1 MNADTRHLLVNVCAN
16 ILRSERG
23 IQVLGLHCRQRHST
37 LYTGMTGDLYT
48 RIMQHR
54 AGEIEGF
61 SKRHNCNRLVHYAG
75 YNEVLVM
82 INREKQIKS
91 WRRKKKVDLIEKTN
105 PRWEDLAQNW
115 GRSMKLKG
123 ESIEEIP

>member
-1 MNADTRHLLVNVCAN
+1 MSVLTSFAVKNEYRYWVYIVASV
-16 ILRSERG
+16 RG
-23 IQVLGLHCRQRHST
+23 T

-48 RIMQHR
+48 RIMQHK

-61 SKRHNCNRLVHYAG
+61 SRTHQCNRLVHYAG
-75 YNEVLVM
+75 CNEVMVM

-91 WRRKKKVDLIEKTN
+91 WRRKKKIDLIEKSN

>member
-1 MNADTRHLLVNVCAN
+1 MSVLTSFAVKDEYRYWGYIVASVT
-16 ILRSERG
+16 G
-23 IQVLGLHCRQRHST
+23 I

-48 RIMQHR
+48 RTMQHK

-61 SKRHNCNRLVHYAG
+61 SKAHKCNRLVHYAG
-75 YNEVLVM
+75 CNEVLVM